1 MVHNLFYRSHPFERQ
16 LSLHFR
22 IVSKVFFK
30 LIIRISDSQRPSPA
44 SEWQLT
50 IWLILFYHVFRAVST
65 FFCVFVNGQCP
76 ACLFLLLLIFL
87 RRLKVEWHTIL
98 NYGNLCATNF
108 SFFSPQGAQDSACL
122 AHKSR
127 IYHFVCQ
134 SYPLPGRE
142 TAPSWHTNPDFTAL
156 CAKVSRCPAER
167 QRRAGTQTS
176 NKPICVPPLTFAR
189 MRDSADEKRL

>member
-1 MVHNLFYRSHPFERQ
+1 MVHDLFYRSHPFERQ

-22 IVSKVFFK
+22 IVGEVFFK

-50 IWLILFYHVFRAVST
+50 IWLILFYHVSRAVST
-65 FFCVFVNGQCP
+65 FFLRVCQWTMPRLFVPSVAHFSAEVEGGVAHDPQ
-76 ACLFLLLLIFL
+76 L
-87 RRLKVEWHTIL
+87 RQFVCHEFFI
-98 NYGNLCATNF
+98 
-108 SFFSPQGAQDSACL
+108 FFSTRCSRQRPAGTQIPLLPLCVPKLSAARQRDSACL

-127 IYHFVCQ
+127 IYRFVCQ
-134 SYPLPGRE
+134 S
-142 TAPSWHTNPDFTAL
+142 
-156 CAKVSRCPAER
+156 SRCPAER

-189 MRDSADEKRL
+189 MRDSADKKRR